1 MKYSPILLAHICSAI
16 IGLFF
21 GYAALFLRKG
31 SRLHRSTGNVFFVS
45 MLIMSGSG
53 AYMAAF
59 VKPNMGNV
67 FGGVL
72 TFYLVGTGWLTVARK
87 EGESHRFEIALL
99 LVALAEGVGGLI
111 CGWQAANSATGLKDG
126 YPAVM
131 YFVFAAIALF
141 CSSLDAGVFL
151 RGGISGAQRIARHL
165 WRMSFALLIAALSFF
180 LGKQQ
185 HFPEAIRHSPLLNAP
200 TILIFVVMIFWLFR
214 VLFTRAYK
222 KA

>member
-72 TFYLVGTGWLTVARK
+72 TFYLVGTGWLTVVRK

-99 LVALAEGVGGLI
+99 LLALAEGVGGLI
-111 CGWQAANSATGLKDG
+111 CGWQATNSATGLKDG

-141 CSSLDAGVFL
+141 CSSLDVGVFL

-165 WRMSFALLIAALSFF
+165 WRMCFALLIAALSFF

-185 HFPEAIRHSPLLNAP
+185 HFPEAVRHSPLLNAP
-200 TILIFVVMIFWLFR
+200 MILIVAVMIFWLFR
-214 VLFTRAYK
+214 VLFTRVYK